1 MKPPLLPKTSLLG
14 RLGLALAS
22 IVAVVA
28 GFAIASLLFTV
39 LMVAGLAFGGW
50 LWWQL
55 RRLARQAQRAAPTV
69 IEGEFTVAPEYPAL
83 EDRHAP
89 RPDPPSASL
98 LLPHSP
104 TRKNRRVSRSHR

>member
-1 MKPPLLPKTSLLG
+1 MKSPLLPKTSLLG

-39 LMVAGLAFGGW
+39 LVVAGLAFGGW

-55 RRLARQAQRAAPTV
+55 RRLARQTQRAAPTV
-69 IEGEFTVAPEYPAL
+69 IEGEYTVVPEHPAL
-83 EDRHAP
+83 EDRRAP
-89 RPDPPSASL
+89 RPDPRPASPL
-98 LLPHSP
+98 FPHSS
-104 TRKNRRVSRSHR
+104 TRKDRRVP